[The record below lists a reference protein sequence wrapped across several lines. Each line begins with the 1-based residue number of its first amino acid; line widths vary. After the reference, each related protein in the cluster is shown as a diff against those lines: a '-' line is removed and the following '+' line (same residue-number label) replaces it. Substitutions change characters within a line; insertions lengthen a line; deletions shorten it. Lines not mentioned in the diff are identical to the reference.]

1 MAEEII
7 QPTRLPELKNIP
19 EFLQSDDWFNEDIGP
34 FKLDFAKQYQAPR
47 YTLSWNGIPFAP
59 MGGIHAITGQ
69 AGNGK
74 TMTIAQFI
82 AAILN
87 GSYGSI
93 KYELSDEIPHPTVLY
108 IDTEMEEANTIA
120 VKNRIMTL
128 CGRPINEPADDF
140 TVIMLREVQSM
151 TVMVHDK
158 PKTIPSAVIRWRKT
172 LKAIYEWCT
181 PCDSDEDEDKIIYK
195 PTAVFID
202 GLLDV
207 IADFNDNV
215 ECQELIYKCMQ
226 VASHYN
232 ISVWCCVH
240 QNPGGEK
247 LVGHLGSFLERKV
260 TDIFKTKKDKDDKT
274 GDVTF
279 TVKQLKARG
288 RDVEDWQF
296 RVLPVNGW
304 GMPEQIN
311 IVPDD
316 TPLKGDDPKTI
327 LSWLDKAED
336 MYNWPMT
343 RGDVKKKVFGEIGGQ
358 KNTTKQQADLDIA
371 LNLKYLEESTIKVN
385 GYYMLQLG
393 EERPL

>member
-1 MAEEII
+1 
-7 QPTRLPELKNIP
+7 
-19 EFLQSDDWFNEDIGP
+19 
-34 FKLDFAKQYQAPR
+34 
-47 YTLSWNGIPFAP
+47 
-59 MGGIHAITGQ
+59 
-69 AGNGK
+69 
-74 TMTIAQFI
+74 
-82 AAILN
+82 
-87 GSYGSI
+87 
-93 KYELSDEIPHPTVLY
+93 
-108 IDTEMEEANTIA
+108 MEEANTIA

-181 PCDSDEDEDKIIYK
+181 PCDSDEDKIIYK

-316 TPLKGDDPKTI
+316 APLKGDDPKTI